1 MLIIA
6 TCFYKDNCGK
16 VKIFTHCSKT
26 TDTSELI
33 DTVYFRCLTENGTV
47 SQKAGPLHFIT
58 RFSSTWTTGEGWTY
72 NRFPFPKTVLVQAT
86 TSAQF

>member
-47 SQKAGPLHFIT
+47 NPYLRKQDHCILSLDFQVLGKQVKAGPIT
-58 RFSSTWTTGEGWTY
+58 DSH
-72 NRFPFPKTVLVQAT
+72 FPKP
-86 TSAQF
+86 S